1 MEKGM
6 RVRKKGN
13 KDFYE
18 VVNVFDGFVEVD
30 KIDKNWLLRVSN
42 LTEYVL
48 NENIE
53 GYTDESESKG
63 QNI

>member
-1 MEKGM
+1 MKIEIGTII
-6 RVRKKGN
+6 RKRGK

-18 VVNVFDGFVEVD
+18 IINIFDGFVEVD
-30 KIDKNWLLRVSN
+30 KMDKNWLLRVSN

-53 GYTDESESKG
+53 GYTDESENKG
-63 QNI
+63 